1 MKVGVVGA
9 GFVGATAGFAMVMDN
24 VPSELVFIDKD
35 EAKAEGEAMDVS
47 HAAPFSHPVRV
58 SKGNYRDLA
67 NAALVVIAAG
77 ANQKPGE
84 TRLDLAAK
92 NAAIFRSIVPQIV
105 ENAPNAILLVVT
117 NPVDVLTHVA
127 WEASGLPRERVIGSG
142 TTLDTARL
150 RSLVGAKARV
160 SPQNV
165 HGYVLGEHGDSEFVA
180 WSSMD
185 IAGLALRDY
194 FTKRHI
200 PWDEDTEN
208 ALEED
213 VRRAAYEII
222 RRKEATYYGVATAIS
237 QIVESILQDQQ
248 RVLTVSMSD
257 GEVAYSLP
265 RVLGGQGVIATL
277 DLNFNDRE
285 QQALEHSIGVI
296 REAIES
302 VGPFE
307 KDAAS

>member
-9 GFVGATAGFAMVMDN
+9 GFVGATAGYAMVMDN

-58 SKGNYRDLA
+58 SKGDYSDLA

-92 NAAIFRSIVPQIV
+92 NAAIFRSIVPQVV

-185 IAGLALRDY
+185 IAGLGLRDY
-194 FTKRHI
+194 FAKRHI
-200 PWDEDTEN
+200 PWNEETES

-237 QIVESILQDQQ
+237 QIVESILRDQQ

-285 QQALEHSIGVI
+285 QQALEHSISVI
-296 REAIES
+296 RESIES